1 MSELVEKWV
10 RVDEWRLDVRVGGK
24 WVMWM
29 CELVSGGKLGRVY
42 EHFDRKVGSVDE
54 WVGKLG
60 RVSEWVGGKVGNVD
74 EWVGGK
80 LDNVDEWVGE
90 KVGRVDEWVGG

>member
-29 CELVSGGKLGRVY
+29 CELVSGGKLGRVD
-42 EHFDRKVGSVDE
+42 ECFDRKVGSVDE
-54 WVGKLG
+54 
-60 RVSEWVGGKVGNVD
+60 
-74 EWVGGK
+74 
-80 LDNVDEWVGE
+80 
-90 KVGRVDEWVGG
+90 